1 MEDLAI
7 IVGIMF
13 LGSIA
18 TGIIAL
24 VVSLLS
30 RKYNIPRWLPWTFAV
45 LSTAVGILFSIQY
58 LPLGIGPLLL
68 GLLSLAALLIPK
80 RTPQQ

>member
-13 LGSIA
+13 LGSLA

-30 RKYNIPRWLPWTFAV
+30 RKYNIPRSLPWIFAV
-45 LSTAVGILFSIQY
+45 LSTVVGIWFSTLS
-58 LPLGIGPLLL
+58 LPLGIGPLVL

-80 RTPQQ
+80 RTPQL